1 LTRAQVD
8 VLLVSPGTTAGWR
21 RADAELAEVLRELGV
36 SVVIARSDMRFVRR
50 LRRTMQLTDLAEAAA
65 MRFSVSRALRRTRPR
80 AILYSTTQS
89 TMLQPRS
96 RLRGAA
102 VRFDALAAVNRP
114 GRANALQHRL
124 ERRALGH
131 AGMLLPWGLDPALRM
146 PEELSARAV
155 ALPVSIDVPEP
166 APDREQVAVT
176 YAGNPDK
183 KGLELVVEAWRLAA
197 PEGRRLAVTG
207 IDAAA
212 GQGYLH
218 ARGVSVPPGLEWA
231 GMLPEDEHRRMV
243 AGAELYLSASRIE
256 EYGVAQL
263 EALAAGA
270 LLVTTPSRGP
280 YEALSLARRLEPG
293 LVATERS
300 PRALAAALRAALD
313 LPEPGRAAY
322 RERARELVAPYSRE
336 ELRRRLEREVL
347 PTLLGPLR

>member
-1 LTRAQVD
+1 LTRAQAD

-36 SVVIARSDMRFVRR
+36 SVVIARSDMRFARH

-65 MRFSVSRALRRTRPR
+65 MRFCASRALRRTRPR

-131 AGMLLPWGLDPALRM
+131 AAMLLPWGLDPALRV
-146 PEELSARAV
+146 PVQVRRDSRVV
-155 ALPVSIDVPEP
+155 ALPVTIGVVAATDGAREP
-166 APDREQVAVT
+166 VAVT

-183 KGLELVVEAWRLAA
+183 KGLELIAEAWRLPA
-197 PEGRRLAVTG
+197 PEGRRLVVTG

-212 GQGYLH
+212 GRAHLRS
-218 ARGVSVPPGLEWA
+218 RGVSEPPGMDWA
-231 GMLPEDEHRRMV
+231 GMLPEAEHDALIAR
-243 AGAELYLSASRIE
+243 AEIYLSASRIE

-280 YEALSLARRLEPG
+280 YEALPLARRLEPAI
-293 LVATERS
+293 VAAERS
-300 PRALAAALRAALD
+300 PQALATALRAALEM
-313 LPEPGRAAY
+313 PEPARAAY
-322 RERARELVAPYSRE
+322 RERARELVSPYSRD
-336 ELRRRLEREVL
+336 ELRRRLERDVL
-347 PTLLGPLR
+347 PVLLP